1 MIDPKTLA
9 ASTLQLLQADPSK
22 YRLYGMYWYLIKALM
37 KRFYTVENLYL
48 LGDYEDPTVIDRM
61 PPHANLQEALAAA
74 VEEYRQNASFGMGST
89 VVTDD
94 DGEAFTLVDQ
104 DAGL

>member
-22 YRLYGMYWYLIKALM
+22 YRCFGVHWYFIKALM
-37 KRFYTVENLYL
+37 RRYYTADNLYL
-48 LGDYEDPTVIDRM
+48 LGDYEDPDVIARM
-61 PPHANLQEALAAA
+61 PAHANLAEALAAA
-74 VEEYRQNASFGMGST
+74 VEEYNTNATFNMGSN
-89 VVTDD
+89 VVTDQ
-94 DGEAFTLVDQ
+94 DGASFTLIDT